1 MKSGKLCPPVRFPPR
16 LGSSR
21 PEQRLR
27 VPSAV
32 TVRGEVS
39 PSAGWAFAGSSLDV
53 TEAAASIRMMC
64 RLGSKVLVA
73 VGGFQACVVL
83 GDVAQEVPARLQ
95 ALQGALAAVLAVPRD
110 QGCSRPVGQCSPVCG
125 TRSGEIRFWAPC
137 VPATWLCPL
146 VGCPSHLPGA
156 ARLSPWSSVLG
167 DLPTLWGQV
176 LGQLWAPRRLLGLS
190 RLFFSSGVSTD
201 RCFCCE
207 GPSVSALWGCSRVVL
222 ERRACPAARPG
233 CSFRMFLARAGL
245 QSRVCSDFC
254 AAALTCSVSAGIC
267 AFIALFSGS
276 LACSFLSLILNPFM
290 KFLILASLFF
300 SVRNPCEFSHR
311 FQGSGYILHLCFV
324 SSVILSDFKMPET
337 GYQLACRQV
346 SVVSVSAGL
355 WVVLA
360 TQAYSIASGIFSRCA
375 TLCK

>member
-1 MKSGKLCPPVRFPPR
+1 MDRDDVFSASRPRTAAPAGLPPAPGGTSPTRSICNVKSGKLCPPVRFPPR

-53 TEAAASIRMMC
+53 SEAAASNSKMC
-64 RLGSKVLVA
+64 RLGNKVLVA

-110 QGCSRPVGQCSPVCG
+110 QGCSLQPGRPVGQRSPVCG

-156 ARLSPWSSVLG
+156 ARLSPWSSILG

-190 RLFFSSGVSTD
+190 RLFFASGVSTN
-201 RCFCCE
+201 
-207 GPSVSALWGCSRVVL
+207 
-222 ERRACPAARPG
+222 RR
-233 CSFRMFLARAGL
+233 FRFAG
-245 QSRVCSDFC
+245 S
-254 AAALTCSVSAGIC
+254 SVSAGW
-267 AFIALFSGS
+267 G
-276 LACSFLSLILNPFM
+276 
-290 KFLILASLFF
+290 
-300 SVRNPCEFSHR
+300 
-311 FQGSGYILHLCFV
+311 
-324 SSVILSDFKMPET
+324 
-337 GYQLACRQV
+337 
-346 SVVSVSAGL
+346 
-355 WVVLA
+355 
-360 TQAYSIASGIFSRCA
+360 
-375 TLCK
+375 